1 MRPSDNKKRF
11 YKSFAFGLISF
22 YLMQGVSMS
31 SNVPESIVE
40 ISRYLAQSDSA
51 ATIEEF
57 LSSILTPAE
66 LETLASRWELV
77 KLLDQGV
84 SQRNIAKQLHLSLCK
99 ITRGSKELKKENSV
113 LKKAVKTT
121 K

>member
-1 MRPSDNKKRF
+1 MN
-11 YKSFAFGLISF
+11 
-22 YLMQGVSMS
+22 
-31 SNVPESIVE
+31 SNIAQSIRE
-40 ISRYLAQSDSA
+40 ISQYLAQSETA
-51 ATIEEF
+51 ETIEEF

-66 LETLASRWELV
+66 LETVASRWELV

-84 SQRNIAKQLHLSLCK
+84 SQRAIARELHLSLCK

-113 LKKAVKTT
+113 LKEAIKTI